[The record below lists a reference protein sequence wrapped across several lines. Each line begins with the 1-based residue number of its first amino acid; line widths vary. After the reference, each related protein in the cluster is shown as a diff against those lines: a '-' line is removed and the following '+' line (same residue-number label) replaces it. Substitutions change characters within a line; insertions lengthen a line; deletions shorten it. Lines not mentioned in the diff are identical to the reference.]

1 MARRIFS
8 VFLAA
13 TLLASAAH
21 RKPSGSGRG
30 ENEDFVLTATLH
42 VDPEDVK
49 DLLGSDLGGH
59 YMVADVKIEP
69 KYGKEVTIDRDD
81 FLLFSTADAE
91 KAKPYVGT
99 QIAGQESLVVTEREG
114 QGHPGGG
121 GWSIGGG
128 PMVMGNGRNGANNQG
143 PEKSEIKSEEKV
155 NPLVKVLDGKM
166 LQNAKTE
173 KPISGLLYF
182 PMEKQKL
189 KDLELRYGG
198 KENRITVKL
207 KADR

>member
-1 MARRIFS
+1 MTARVLSF
-8 VFLAA
+8 FLAG
-13 TLLASAAH
+13 TLLLSAAH

-59 YMVADVKIEP
+59 YMVADIKIEP
-69 KYGKEVTIDRDD
+69 KYGKEVNIDRDD

-91 KAKPYVGT
+91 KATPYVGT
-99 QIAGQESLVVTEREG
+99 QIAGQDSLVVTEREG

-128 PMVMGNGRNGANNQG
+128 PIVMGKGRGGNDQG
-143 PEKSEIKSEEKV
+143 PEKTEIKSEEKV
-155 NPLVKVLDGKM
+155 NPLVKVLDDKM
-166 LQNAKTE
+166 LKNAKTD

-182 PMEKQKL
+182 PMEKEKL

-198 KENRITVKL
+198 KENRIRVKL